1 MEKKRMLS
9 GITTTGQL
17 TLGNYI
23 GALRNFVNLQDEFE
37 MYVFVANLHG
47 ITTPISKEVL
57 RNNIKSM
64 VALYFACGLDPNKA
78 TVFLQSDV
86 LEHTQLAWILQ
97 CNTTLGELQ
106 RMTQFKDKS
115 TKVKS
120 DNGTEFIPTGLL
132 TYPTLMA
139 ADILLYDPHFVPVGK
154 DQKQH
159 VELTRNIA
167 ERMNNKFG
175 EMFMIPQDYTPKI
188 GSKIMD
194 LQEPTKKMS
203 KSSSNPKSFIALL
216 DDVAVVRKKIR
227 AAVTDSDNT
236 IKYDQENKP
245 GVSNLLTIYAALTNQ
260 AMPEVEK
267 FFSEKDYGFLKE
279 TVADV
284 IVELLTE
291 IQAKYEKLYNSD
303 LIDEWLTAGANKARY
318 LAQKK
323 MRKVLNL
330 TGLNYK
336 RK

>member
-37 MYVFVANLHG
+37 MFVFIANLHG
-47 ITTPISKEVL
+47 ITTPIAKDTL

-97 CNTTLGELQ
+97 CHTTLGELQ

-115 TKVKS
+115 TKVKAE
-120 DNGTEFIPTGLL
+120 NGTEFIPTGIL

-139 ADILLYDPHFVPVGK
+139 ADILLYDPEFVPVGK

-167 ERMNNKFG
+167 ERLNNKFG
-175 EMFMIPQDYTPKI
+175 TMFAIPQDYTPKV

-194 LQEPTKKMS
+194 LQDPSKKMS
-203 KSSSNPKSFIALL
+203 KSSTNPKSFIWLL
-216 DDVAVVRKKIR
+216 DDLNIVRNKIK
-227 AAVTDSDNT
+227 AAVTDSENL
-236 IKYDQENKP
+236 IKYDPENKP
-245 GVSNLLTIYAALTNQ
+245 GVSNLLTIYAALTEKP
-260 AMPEVEK
+260 MSEVEK
-267 FFSEKDYGFLKE
+267 FFSNQDYGVLKAE
-279 TVADV
+279 VSEVVVT
-284 IVELLTE
+284 LLSK
-291 IQAKYEKLYNSD
+291 IQEKYHQLYNSQQ
-303 LIDEWLTAGANKARY
+303 LEEWLELGAKKARHI
-318 LAQKK
+318 AQKK
-323 MRKVLNL
+323 MTKVLNL